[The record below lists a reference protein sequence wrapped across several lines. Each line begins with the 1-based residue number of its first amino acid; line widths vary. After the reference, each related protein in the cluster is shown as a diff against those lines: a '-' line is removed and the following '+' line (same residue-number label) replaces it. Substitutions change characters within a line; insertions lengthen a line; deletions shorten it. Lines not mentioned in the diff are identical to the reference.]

1 MSRIIIPGERDPI
14 KRGKDCPDFVPLKD
28 GTLTGDG
35 KYCDLSFQCK
45 QIGFW
50 SEYVQIKDPQTLKL
64 LEQDYLCRGVY
75 ADKEIIKAKV
85 DEEAD

>member
-1 MSRIIIPGERDPI
+1 M
-14 KRGKDCPDFVPLKD
+14 
-28 GTLTGDG
+28 TL
-35 KYCDLSFQCK
+35 
-45 QIGFW
+45 
-50 SEYVQIKDPQTLKL
+50 EL